1 MGEHTD
7 ATDHVDFSGRAVAA
21 PFPERW
27 IHGIPP
33 RASRARRE
41 AEPPLEVHRHDEHT
55 YVLRQSKT
63 LTYEGPFLY
72 LLFGNERALLLD
84 TGDFVD
90 PARMPLRSTVDRLV
104 DEWLARHPR
113 DRYPLVVAHTHGHS
127 DHVGGD
133 GQFAD
138 RPDTTVVG
146 RDVNAVREHFGFVD
160 WPRQTVSYDLGD
172 RVLEVTGSPG
182 HEAAAITIRDPWTGF
197 LLTGDTVYPG
207 RLYVEDAPAFTQT
220 LEALV
225 EIAETRWVSAV
236 MGCHVEMTRTPG
248 RDYPIGTTYQ
258 PDEAPLPMTVE
269 QLRTVRDAAREV
281 ESTPGAH
288 VRGDVIIFNG
298 PCRGAMVRQRLR
310 LRAAELRGRVGV

>member
-1 MGEHTD
+1 MGERSDT
-7 ATDHVDFSGRAVAA
+7 TGHVDFSGRADAA

-27 IHGIPP
+27 IHGVRPG
-33 RASRARRE
+33 AKRARLE
-41 AEPPLEVHRHDEHT
+41 AEPPLQVHRHDEHT

-72 LLFGNERALLLD
+72 LLLGNERALLLD

-90 PARMPLRSTVDRLV
+90 PLRMPLRTTVDRLLG
-104 DEWLARHPR
+104 EWLAHHPR
-113 DRYPLVVAHTHGHS
+113 DTYPLVVAHTHGHG

-146 RDVNAVREHFGFVD
+146 RDVDAVRAHFGFTD
-160 WPRQTVSYDLGD
+160 WPRQTVAYDLGG

-197 LLTGDTVYPG
+197 LLTGDSVYPG

-248 RDYPIGTTYQ
+248 VDYPIGTTWQ

-269 QLRTVRDAAREV
+269 QLWAVRDAAREV
-281 ESTPGAH
+281 EARPGAH
-288 VRGDVIIFNG
+288 VRDDVIIFNG

-310 LRAAELRGRVGV
+310 RRAADVASRFGA